1 MPSQTPDQQKT
12 KMSPQTAKKRWTD
25 LLNQATE
32 ALTTRRDEMQEYFD
46 ERSESWQEGEKG
58 AEFQERIDALDS
70 ILEEL
75 SDLDAE

>member
-1 MPSQTPDQQKT
+1 MPPPDPPKN
-12 KMSPQTAKKRWTD
+12 KLSPQTAKKRWTE
-25 LLNQATE
+25 LLNQASA

-75 SDLDAE
+75 ADLDAE

>member
-1 MPSQTPDQQKT
+1 MPPQNPDPQKT
-12 KMSPQTAKKRWTD
+12 KMSPQMAKKRWTD
-25 LLNQATE
+25 LLNQATA